1 MSMQSLRSPEARL
14 KIAKRS
20 RAPQSPARLRALA
33 SLEGLL
39 PFCSLAAVGGV
50 TVPLEL
56 RHAGHASEQAP
67 RSTSRPRRLCNQRV
81 VRVGSSRRVQRVA
94 RSMIDNGW
102 DFQGRISENAT
113 FKGLRKGG
121 LRRVLFQPHPLESA
135 GVHCQ
140 SLLLTVS

>member
-1 MSMQSLRSPEARL
+1 L

-94 RSMIDNGW
+94 RSM
-102 DFQGRISENAT
+102 
-113 FKGLRKGG
+113 
-121 LRRVLFQPHPLESA
+121 
-135 GVHCQ
+135 
-140 SLLLTVS
+140 